1 MVTGVLRLDVHV
13 PDAQSLKDK
22 RAVVRR
28 LRDQIRGRFNVA
40 VAEGDANDRWQRA
53 SLGIAA
59 LGDDQ
64 SIVEG
69 VLRQVTAWV
78 RGTHLVELIQAEEEY
93 VS

>member
-40 VAEGDANDRWQRA
+40 VAEVDANDRWQRA
-53 SLGIAA
+53 SLVIAA

>member
-40 VAEGDANDRWQRA
+40 VAEVDANDRWQRA

>member
-1 MVTGVLRLDVHV
+1 MVTGVLRLDGHV

-40 VAEGDANDRWQRA
+40 VAEVDANDQWQRA

-69 VLRQVTAWV
+69 GLRQVTAWV

>member
-40 VAEGDANDRWQRA
+40 VAEVDANDQWQRA

>member
-28 LRDQIRGRFNVA
+28 LRDQIRGRFNVG
-40 VAEGDANDRWQRA
+40 VAEVDANDRWQRA